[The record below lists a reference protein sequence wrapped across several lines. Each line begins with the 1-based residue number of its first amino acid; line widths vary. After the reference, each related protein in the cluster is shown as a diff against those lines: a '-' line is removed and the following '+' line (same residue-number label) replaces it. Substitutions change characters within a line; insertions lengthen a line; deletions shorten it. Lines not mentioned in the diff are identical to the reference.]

1 MMMLP
6 ALFVLIVLCM
16 IVWQQ
21 MANDAPAKTDHKEKR
36 KAIPQTAHD
45 ILDERYA
52 NSEISREEYLT
63 TLEDIESNW
72 QHR

>member
-21 MANDAPAKTDHKEKR
+21 MANNAPAKTAHKEKR

-52 NSEISREEYLT
+52 NSEISREEYLA
-63 TLEDIESNW
+63 TLEDIETNW
-72 QHR
+72 QRR

>member
-21 MANDAPAKTDHKEKR
+21 MANNAPAKTDGKEKP

-52 NSEISREEYLT
+52 NSGISHEEYLA
-63 TLEDIESNW
+63 TLEDIETNW
-72 QHR
+72 QRR

>member
-6 ALFVLIVLCM
+6 ALFVLVVLCM

-21 MANDAPAKTDHKEKR
+21 MANNAATKTDHKEKR
-36 KAIPQTAHD
+36 KVIPPTAHD

-52 NSEISREEYLT
+52 NGEISREEYLT
-63 TLEDIESNW
+63 TLEDIETKL